1 MNRSFGI
8 LVAAFAAL
16 AFTAQAASA
25 GERKPM
31 DPTLSV
37 VSTVVGAGWTA
48 GYFAINHWKWGTGGW
63 DSAANG
69 ISQTG
74 AMVGTTL
81 GCAATSP
88 IVATAVLNRPLTY
101 REAHILVGSCVIP
114 IIGGW
119 LVNEAY
125 DTGWLWAPDE
135 QPVRKVHHRRKKG

>member
-16 AFTAQAASA
+16 ALTAQAASA
-25 GERKPM
+25 GERKPI

-48 GYFAINHWKWGTGGW
+48 AYYGINHWDWKWHR
-63 DSAANG
+63 AVAG
-69 ISQTG
+69 ISEGG

-88 IVATAVLNRPLTY
+88 IVATAVLNRPLSY

-125 DTGWLWAPDE
+125 NNGWLWAPDE
-135 QPVRKVHHRRKKG
+135 QPVRKIHHRRKKM